1 MNKKFLSAIVLAL
14 SVSILGG
21 CASKTNETDSSS
33 EEEKV
38 QIIVSFNPLKEFAE
52 AVGKDKVDVKTVIPE
67 GTEPHDFEPKAKDME
82 SISKADIFVY
92 NGLGMEEWVDKTL
105 EAVENKELNIVVASD
120 NIDPIKN
127 EDEHADEHADE
138 HEEEAGE
145 EHEHGE
151 FDPHTWL
158 SLQNAKIE
166 AENIKNALV
175 KVDETNKDFYEAN
188 YKEFAAELDT
198 LYNDYKAKFDS
209 VSNKVFVTGHAAF
222 GYLCRDFGL
231 EQNSVEDVFA
241 EGEPTPQNLEKLI
254 EYSKT
259 HKVKTVFMEELASPK
274 VSETLAK
281 EVGATVEKIYTIESK
296 EDNKNY
302 IESMKDN
309 LEKIYNSLK

>member
-1 MNKKFLSAIVLAL
+1 
-14 SVSILGG
+14 
-21 CASKTNETDSSS
+21 
-33 EEEKV
+33 
-38 QIIVSFNPLKEFAE
+38 
-52 AVGKDKVDVKTVIPE
+52 
-67 GTEPHDFEPKAKDME
+67 
-82 SISKADIFVY
+82 
-92 NGLGMEEWVDKTL
+92 MEEWVEKTL
-105 EAVENKELNIVVASD
+105 DAVKNKNLNILVASD
-120 NIDPIKN
+120 NMDPIKN
-127 EDEHADEHADE
+127 TDEHEGGDE
-138 HEEEAGE
+138 HEEEG
-145 EHEHGE
+145 HEHGE

-158 SLQNAKIE
+158 SLQSAKIE

-175 KVDETNKDFYEAN
+175 KVDEANKDFYEDN
-188 YKEFAAELDT
+188 YKKFAAELDT

-241 EGEPTPQNLEKLI
+241 EGEPTPQKLEKLI

-259 HKVKTVFMEELASPK
+259 HKVKTIFMEELASPK

-309 LEKIYNSLK
+309 LEKIYKSLK

>member
-1 MNKKFLSAIVLAL
+1 M
-14 SVSILGG
+14 
-21 CASKTNETDSSS
+21 
-33 EEEKV
+33 
-38 QIIVSFNPLKEFAE
+38 E
-52 AVGKDKVDVKTVIPE
+52 A
-67 GTEPHDFEPKAKDME
+67 
-82 SISKADIFVY
+82 ISKADIFVY

-105 EAVENKELNIVVASD
+105 EAVKNKNLNIVVASD

-127 EDEHADEHADE
+127 TDEHEDEEE
-138 HEEEAGE
+138 HEEEG
-145 EHEHGE
+145 HEHGE

-158 SLQNAKIE
+158 SLQSAKIE

-188 YKEFAAELDT
+188 YTEFAAELDT

-241 EGEPTPQNLEKLI
+241 EGEPTPQKLEKLI

-259 HKVKTVFMEELASPK
+259 HKVKTIFMEELASPK

-309 LEKIYNSLK
+309 LEKIYKSLK

>member
-1 MNKKFLSAIVLAL
+1 MNKKFLSAMVLAL

-21 CASKTNETDSSS
+21 CATKTNKADSGNKDD
-33 EEEKV
+33 KV
-38 QIIVSFNPLKEFAE
+38 KVIVSFNPLKEFVE
-52 AVGKDKVDVKTVIPE
+52 AVGKDKVDVQTVIPE

-82 SISKADIFVY
+82 AISKADIFVY
-92 NGLGMEEWVDKTL
+92 NGLGMEEWVEKTL
-105 EAVENKELNIVVASD
+105 EAVDNKELSIVVASD

-127 EDEHADEHADE
+127 EDEHADE

-158 SLQNAKIE
+158 SLQSAKIE

-188 YKEFAAELDT
+188 YTEFAAELDT
-198 LYNDYKAKFDS
+198 LYNDYKTKFDS

-241 EGEPTPQNLEKLI
+241 EGEPTPQKLEKLI

-259 HKVKTVFMEELASPK
+259 HKVKTIFMEELASPK

-309 LEKIYNSLK
+309 LEKIYKSLK